1 MKEKIKTK
9 IKNNRYIIYIS
20 IPFLLIILLIT
31 AKVIAGRELY
41 IDKLAYHLFI
51 EKLRNDKLTTFMKL
65 ATKLSNPEVMIVIAI
80 ISILFCIKLI
90 KNKKLSLGIILNL
103 AGITIINQIL
113 KFIFR
118 RERPTGYRLIEM
130 SGYSFPSGHAMASLA
145 FYGLLIYIT
154 KRLVKNKYLKILLI
168 TLNIAIIILIGVS
181 RIYLGVHYLSDVLT
195 GYSIS
200 IIYLLITTKLL
211 NKYKVFPL
219 ISHNS

>member
-1 MKEKIKTK
+1 MKEKIITK
-9 IKNNRYIIYIS
+9 IKNNKYILYIS
-20 IPFLLIILLIT
+20 IPLLLVILLIT
-31 AKVIAGRELY
+31 SKVIVGKELY

-80 ISILFCIKLI
+80 ISIFFCIKLI

-103 AGITIINQIL
+103 AGITLINQIL
-113 KFIFR
+113 KFIFK

-211 NKYKVFPL
+211 NKYKVFP
-219 ISHNS
+219 

>member
-80 ISILFCIKLI
+80 ISILFCTKLI

-200 IIYLLITTKLL
+200 IIYLLSTTNLL
-211 NKYKVFPL
+211 NKYKVFP
-219 ISHNS
+219 

>member
-41 IDKLAYHLFI
+41 IDKLAYQIFI

-65 ATKLSNPEVMIVIAI
+65 ATKLSNPEIMIVIAI
-80 ISILFCIKLI
+80 ISIIICIKFI

-168 TLNIAIIILIGVS
+168 ILNIAIIILIGVS

-211 NKYKVFPL
+211 NKYKVFP
-219 ISHNS
+219 

>member
-1 MKEKIKTK
+1 MKEKIITK
-9 IKNNRYIIYIS
+9 IKNNKYILYIS
-20 IPFLLIILLIT
+20 IPLLLIILLIT
-31 AKVIAGRELY
+31 SKVIVGKELY
-41 IDKLAYHLFI
+41 IDKLAYQIFI

-130 SGYSFPSGHAMASLA
+130 SGYSFPSGHAMVSLA

-211 NKYKVFPL
+211 NKYKVFP
-219 ISHNS
+219 

>member
-1 MKEKIKTK
+1 MKEKVITK
-9 IKNNRYIIYIS
+9 IKNNKYILYIS
-20 IPFLLIILLIT
+20 IPLLLIILLIT
-31 AKVIAGRELY
+31 SKVIVGKELY

-103 AGITIINQIL
+103 AGITVINQIL

-168 TLNIAIIILIGVS
+168 TINIAIIILIGVS

-211 NKYKVFPL
+211 NKYKVFP
-219 ISHNS
+219 

>member
-1 MKEKIKTK
+1 MKERIITK
-9 IKNNRYIIYIS
+9 IKNNKYILYIS
-20 IPFLLIILLIT
+20 IPLLLVILLIT
-31 AKVIAGRELY
+31 SKVIVGKELY

-103 AGITIINQIL
+103 AGITLINQIL
-113 KFIFR
+113 KFIFK

-211 NKYKVFPL
+211 NKYKVFP
-219 ISHNS
+219 

>member
-80 ISILFCIKLI
+80 ISIIICIKFI
-90 KNKKLSLGIILNL
+90 KNKKLSLGIVLNL
-103 AGITIINQIL
+103 AGITLINQIL
-113 KFIFR
+113 KLIFK

-145 FYGLLIYIT
+145 FYGLLIYII

-211 NKYKVFPL
+211 NKYKVFP
-219 ISHNS
+219 

>member
-1 MKEKIKTK
+1 MKEKIITK
-9 IKNNRYIIYIS
+9 IKNNKYILYIS
-20 IPFLLIILLIT
+20 IPLLLVILLIT
-31 AKVIAGRELY
+31 SKVIVGKELY

-80 ISILFCIKLI
+80 ISIIICIKLI

-103 AGITIINQIL
+103 AGITLINQIL

-211 NKYKVFPL
+211 NKYKVFP
-219 ISHNS
+219 

>member
-20 IPFLLIILLIT
+20 IPLLLIILLIT
-31 AKVIAGRELY
+31 SKVIAGKELY

-80 ISILFCIKLI
+80 ISIIICIKFI

-211 NKYKVFPL
+211 NKYKVFP
-219 ISHNS
+219 

>member
-41 IDKLAYHLFI
+41 IDKLAYQIFI

-65 ATKLSNPEVMIVIAI
+65 ATKLSNPEIMIVIAI
-80 ISILFCIKLI
+80 ISIIICIKFI

-118 RERPTGYRLIEM
+118 RERPIGYRLIEM
-130 SGYSFPSGHAMASLA
+130 SGYSFPSGHAMVSLA

-168 TLNIAIIILIGVS
+168 ILNIAIIILIGVS

-211 NKYKVFPL
+211 NKYKVFP
-219 ISHNS
+219 

>member
-20 IPFLLIILLIT
+20 IPLLLIILLIT
-31 AKVIAGRELY
+31 SKVIVGKELY

-65 ATKLSNPEVMIVIAI
+65 ATKLSNPEVMIIIAI

-118 RERPTGYRLIEM
+118 RERPNGYRLIEM

-211 NKYKVFPL
+211 NKYKVFP
-219 ISHNS
+219 

>member
-41 IDKLAYHLFI
+41 IDKLAYQIFI

-65 ATKLSNPEVMIVIAI
+65 ATKLSNPEIMIVIAI
-80 ISILFCIKLI
+80 ISIIICIKFI

-118 RERPTGYRLIEM
+118 RERPIGYRLIEM

-211 NKYKVFPL
+211 NKYKVFP
-219 ISHNS
+219 

>member
-1 MKEKIKTK
+1 MKEKVITK
-9 IKNNRYIIYIS
+9 IKNNKYILYIS
-20 IPFLLIILLIT
+20 IPLLLIILLIT
-31 AKVIAGRELY
+31 SKVIVGKELY

-80 ISILFCIKLI
+80 ISILFCTKLI

-211 NKYKVFPL
+211 NKYKVFP
-219 ISHNS
+219 

>member
-1 MKEKIKTK
+1 
-9 IKNNRYIIYIS
+9 
-20 IPFLLIILLIT
+20 
-31 AKVIAGRELY
+31 
-41 IDKLAYHLFI
+41 
-51 EKLRNDKLTTFMKL
+51 MKL

-80 ISILFCIKLI
+80 ISILFYIKLI

-154 KRLVKNKYLKILLI
+154 KRLVKNKHLKILLI

-211 NKYKVFPL
+211 NKYKVFP
-219 ISHNS
+219 

>member
-1 MKEKIKTK
+1 MKEKIITK

-20 IPFLLIILLIT
+20 IPLLLIILLIT
-31 AKVIAGRELY
+31 SKVIAGRELY

-51 EKLRNDKLTTFMKL
+51 EKLRNGKLTTFMKL

-211 NKYKVFPL
+211 NKYKVFP
-219 ISHNS
+219 

>member
-1 MKEKIKTK
+1 MKEKVITK
-9 IKNNRYIIYIS
+9 IKNNKYIIYIS
-20 IPFLLIILLIT
+20 IPLLLIILLIT
-31 AKVIAGRELY
+31 SKVIVGKELY

-51 EKLRNDKLTTFMKL
+51 EKLRNGKLTTFMKL

-211 NKYKVFPL
+211 NKYKVFP
-219 ISHNS
+219 

>member
-1 MKEKIKTK
+1 MKEKIITK
-9 IKNNRYIIYIS
+9 IKNNKYILYIS
-20 IPFLLIILLIT
+20 IPLLLIILLIT
-31 AKVIAGRELY
+31 SKVIVGKELY

-65 ATKLSNPEVMIVIAI
+65 ATKLSNPEVMIIIAI

-211 NKYKVFPL
+211 NKYKVFP
-219 ISHNS
+219 

>member
-1 MKEKIKTK
+1 MKEKVITK
-9 IKNNRYIIYIS
+9 IKNNKYILYIS
-20 IPFLLIILLIT
+20 IPLLLIILLIT
-31 AKVIAGRELY
+31 SKVIVGKELY
-41 IDKLAYHLFI
+41 IDKLAYQIFI

-103 AGITIINQIL
+103 AGITVINQIL

-211 NKYKVFPL
+211 NKYKVFP
-219 ISHNS
+219 

>member
-1 MKEKIKTK
+1 MKEKVITK
-9 IKNNRYIIYIS
+9 IKNNKYILYIS
-20 IPFLLIILLIT
+20 IPLLLIILLIT
-31 AKVIAGRELY
+31 SKVIVGKELY

-51 EKLRNDKLTTFMKL
+51 EKLRNGKLTTFMKL

-211 NKYKVFPL
+211 NKYKVFP
-219 ISHNS
+219 

>member
-1 MKEKIKTK
+1 MKEKIIKK
-9 IKNNRYIIYIS
+9 IKNNKYILYIS
-20 IPFLLIILLIT
+20 IPLLLVILLIT
-31 AKVIAGRELY
+31 TKVMVGKELY
-41 IDKLAYHLFI
+41 IDKLAYHFFI

-65 ATKLSNPEVMIVIAI
+65 ATKLSNPEVMVVIAI
-80 ISILFCIKLI
+80 ISIIICIKFI

-103 AGITIINQIL
+103 IGITLINQML
-113 KFIFR
+113 KFIFK

-145 FYGLLIYIT
+145 FYGLLIYII
-154 KRLVKNKYLKILLI
+154 KRLIKNKYLKILLI
-168 TLNIAIIILIGVS
+168 TINIAIIILIGVS

-211 NKYKVFPL
+211 NKYKVFP
-219 ISHNS
+219 

>member
-1 MKEKIKTK
+1 MKEKIITK
-9 IKNNRYIIYIS
+9 IKNNKYILYIS
-20 IPFLLIILLIT
+20 IPLLLIILLIT
-31 AKVIAGRELY
+31 SKVIVGKELY

-65 ATKLSNPEVMIVIAI
+65 ATKLSNPEVMIIIAI

-118 RERPTGYRLIEM
+118 RERPSGYRLIEM

-211 NKYKVFPL
+211 NKYKVFP
-219 ISHNS
+219 

>member
-1 MKEKIKTK
+1 MKEKVITK

-65 ATKLSNPEVMIVIAI
+65 ATKLSNPEVMIIIAI

-118 RERPTGYRLIEM
+118 RERPSGYRLIEM

-211 NKYKVFPL
+211 NKYKVFP
-219 ISHNS
+219 

>member
-1 MKEKIKTK
+1 MKEKVITK
-9 IKNNRYIIYIS
+9 IKNNKYILYIS
-20 IPFLLIILLIT
+20 IPLLLIILLIT
-31 AKVIAGRELY
+31 SKVIVGKELY

-211 NKYKVFPL
+211 NKYKVFP
-219 ISHNS
+219 

>member
-1 MKEKIKTK
+1 MKEKVITK

-80 ISILFCIKLI
+80 ISILFCTKLI

-211 NKYKVFPL
+211 NKYKVFP
-219 ISHNS
+219 

>member
-1 MKEKIKTK
+1 MKERIITK

-20 IPFLLIILLIT
+20 IPLLLIILLIT
-31 AKVIAGRELY
+31 SKVIVGKELY

-211 NKYKVFPL
+211 NKYKVFP
-219 ISHNS
+219 

>member
-1 MKEKIKTK
+1 MKERIITK
-9 IKNNRYIIYIS
+9 IKNNKYILYIS
-20 IPFLLIILLIT
+20 IPLLLIILLIT
-31 AKVIAGRELY
+31 SKVIVGKELY

-118 RERPTGYRLIEM
+118 RERPNGYRLIEM

-211 NKYKVFPL
+211 NKYKIFP
-219 ISHNS
+219 

>member
-1 MKEKIKTK
+1 MKEKVITK
-9 IKNNRYIIYIS
+9 IKNNKYILYIS
-20 IPFLLIILLIT
+20 IPLLLIILLIT
-31 AKVIAGRELY
+31 SKVIVGKELY

-103 AGITIINQIL
+103 AGITVINQIL

-211 NKYKVFPL
+211 NKYKVFP
-219 ISHNS
+219 

>member
-1 MKEKIKTK
+1 MKEKIKTN

-41 IDKLAYHLFI
+41 IDKLAYQIFI

-65 ATKLSNPEVMIVIAI
+65 ATKLSNPEIMIVIAI
-80 ISILFCIKLI
+80 ISIIICIKFI

-118 RERPTGYRLIEM
+118 RERPIGYRLIEM
-130 SGYSFPSGHAMASLA
+130 SGYSFPSGHAMVSLA

-168 TLNIAIIILIGVS
+168 ILNIAIIILIGVS

-211 NKYKVFPL
+211 NKYKVFP
-219 ISHNS
+219 

>member
-1 MKEKIKTK
+1 MKEKIITK
-9 IKNNRYIIYIS
+9 IKNNKNILYIS
-20 IPFLLIILLIT
+20 IPFLLVILLIT
-31 AKVIAGRELY
+31 SKVIVGKELY

-51 EKLRNDKLTTFMKL
+51 EKLRNDKLNTFMKL

-80 ISILFCIKLI
+80 ISIIICIKFI

-103 AGITIINQIL
+103 AGITLINQIL

-154 KRLVKNKYLKILLI
+154 KRLIKNKYLKILLI
-168 TLNIAIIILIGVS
+168 ILNIAIIILIGVS

-211 NKYKVFPL
+211 NKYKVFP
-219 ISHNS
+219 

>member
-20 IPFLLIILLIT
+20 IPLLLIILLIT
-31 AKVIAGRELY
+31 SKVIVGKELY

-80 ISILFCIKLI
+80 ISIIICIKFI

-211 NKYKVFPL
+211 NKYKVFP
-219 ISHNS
+219 

>member
-65 ATKLSNPEVMIVIAI
+65 ATKLSNPEIMIVIAI
-80 ISILFCIKLI
+80 ISIIICIKFI

-118 RERPTGYRLIEM
+118 RERPIGYRLIEM
-130 SGYSFPSGHAMASLA
+130 SGYSFPSGHAMVSLA

-168 TLNIAIIILIGVS
+168 ILNIAIIILIGVS

-211 NKYKVFPL
+211 NKYKVFP
-219 ISHNS
+219 